1 MRDFLDCILCYSL
14 LLKPVDSTFVV
25 DFAQELTMS
34 EKKVTTR
41 QAHLEHAGSAL
52 LRVKL
57 SGDLLDRVE
66 AISEEMDVAPEE
78 VVRLAVQR
86 VVGGMAPELET
97 ELKIYISTTGIA
109 GSRRKIE
116 PGIVDRHF
124 RQGPAG
130 GGEIVL

>member
-1 MRDFLDCILCYSL
+1 
-14 LLKPVDSTFVV
+14 
-25 DFAQELTMS
+25 MS
-34 EKKVTTR
+34 TR
-41 QAHLEHAGSAL
+41 QGTKRQEHLEHVGSEL

-57 SGDLLDRVE
+57 SGDLLERVE

-78 VVRLAVQR
+78 VIRLAVQR
-86 VVGGMAPELET
+86 VVGGMAPELEA
-97 ELKIYISTTGIA
+97 ELKIYISTTGIG

-130 GGEIVL
+130 GNEIIL

>member
-1 MRDFLDCILCYSL
+1 M
-14 LLKPVDSTFVV
+14 STRK
-25 DFAQELTMS
+25 A
-34 EKKVTTR
+34 TTR
-41 QAHLEHAGSAL
+41 QDHLARAGSEL

-57 SGDLLDRVE
+57 SGDLLERVE
-66 AISEEMDVAPEE
+66 SISEEMDVAAEE

-97 ELKIYISTTGIA
+97 ELKIYIRTTGI
-109 GSRRKIE
+109 GGTRRKPE

-130 GGEIVL
+130 AGEIIL